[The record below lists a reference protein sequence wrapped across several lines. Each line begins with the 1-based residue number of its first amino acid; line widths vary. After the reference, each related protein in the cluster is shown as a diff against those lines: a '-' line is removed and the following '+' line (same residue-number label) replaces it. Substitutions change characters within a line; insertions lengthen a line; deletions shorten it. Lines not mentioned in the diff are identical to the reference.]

1 MALKIFVPK
10 ESRSGENR
18 VALTPSVVK
27 QLIAEGFECY
37 IEPGAGSGA
46 GFSDKVYQDSG
57 AVVAGQSATW
67 GTADVVL
74 KVNPPSPE
82 EIGQMK
88 KGAAL
93 ISLMY
98 AFSNPALVDAC
109 TKQGVSAFA
118 LDAVP
123 RISRAQKMD
132 VLSSQANL
140 AGYKAVIIGA
150 NEMGKIFPLLM
161 TAAGTI
167 TPSKVLIFGAGVAGL
182 QAVATAKRLG
192 AVVEVTDVRP
202 ETKEQVES
210 LGGKFLVVEAEG
222 IKTEGGY
229 AREVSEDFLR
239 KQKELVEK
247 HIAQA
252 DLVITTAQVFGRK
265 APVLITE
272 EMIRLMKPGSVIVD
286 MAVEQGGNCS
296 LSEPGKTVVSHGV
309 KIVGQTNLPSLLP
322 VNASELFAKNIS
334 TLLLH
339 LASGE
344 GFKLDLDEEIT
355 KGCLITHEGQLVH
368 ETTRELLNK
377 AAQGA

>member
-37 IEPGAGSGA
+37 IEPGAGNGA